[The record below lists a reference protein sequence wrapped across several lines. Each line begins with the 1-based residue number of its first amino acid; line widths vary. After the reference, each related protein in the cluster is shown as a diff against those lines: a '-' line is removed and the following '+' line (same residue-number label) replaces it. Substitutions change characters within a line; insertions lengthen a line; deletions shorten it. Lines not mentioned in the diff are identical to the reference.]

1 MTTIGVLGIQGDFAE
16 HLNMLRQIGVDALD
30 VRVAEQLGE
39 IDGLIIPGGES
50 TTISKVAAATGMM
63 DALRSFAASRP
74 TWGTCAGAILLA
86 KHIVGQPA
94 HLGLMDMT
102 IERNAFGRQIDS
114 FVAELMVKELGDT
127 PLRAVFI
134 RAPVIVSVGP
144 QVDVLARLDD
154 GRIVAAQQA
163 HLLASS
169 FHPEL
174 TPDTRMHEYFVRM
187 VNKVRLVA

>member
-1 MTTIGVLGIQGDFAE
+1 MTTVGVLGIQGDFAE

-114 FVAELMVKELGDT
+114 FVAELMVKGLGDA

-187 VNKVRLVA
+187 INKVRLVA